1 MIIGMPVL
9 SVDTCKNVYIFNY
22 DLKPGY
28 AGVENPLYSRKEGV
42 HLYLGNAQ
50 DTLNTFISDMD
61 K

>member
-1 MIIGMPVL
+1 IYGMPVL
-9 SVDTCKNVYIFNY
+9 NVDECKSIYIFNY

-28 AGVENPLYSRKEGV
+28 AGVDNPLYTRTEGV

-50 DTLNTFISDMD
+50 DTLAKFLEDMN